1 VPAVATTAMAVNDQ
15 LHDPL
20 SVAPSAQGSAHSF
33 RCLAD
38 IRLRIFGDHRFR
50 RFRVVSVCD
59 SSPSDSVS
67 ITNGRGD
74 VAAVSSGRVARGSV
88 TSSFVLGTF
97 CAAEVSAAGAATEVD
112 AGVGSRNES
121 RCGLAASTEAG
132 ATSKAGTGNGTAAGA
147 GMEGG
152 GAIRAGVGFG
162 EAMSAGA
169 EGTK

>member
-1 VPAVATTAMAVNDQ
+1 VPAVATTAMAANDQ

-20 SVAPSAQGSAHSF
+20 SVAPSAQDSAHSF
-33 RCLAD
+33 RCLTD

-67 ITNGRGD
+67 LTNGSGD
-74 VAAVSSGRVARGSV
+74 VAAVSSGMVARGAV
-88 TSSFVLGTF
+88 TRSFVLGTF
-97 CAAEVSAAGAATEVD
+97 CAAMEVG

-147 GMEGG
+147 GVEGG

-162 EAMSAGA
+162 EAMRAGA
-169 EGTK
+169 EGTKSA